1 MGTIKR
7 EPRSLTYEQQLEHM
21 ALNAASRG
29 SISREVFLERYT
41 PMLLEGFVSKGY
53 VTVEYGIINISLA
66 GVKRLLD
73 LEGLPYD

>member
-1 MGTIKR
+1 MKH
-7 EPRSLTYEQQLEHM
+7 EPRSLTRLEKREHE

-29 SISREVFLERYT
+29 SISREVFQQRYT
-41 PMLLEGFVSKGY
+41 DELLTGITSKGY

-73 LEGLPYD
+73 LEGLPYG

>member
-7 EPRSLTYEQQLEHM
+7 EPRTLSYEQQLEHT

-29 SISREVFLERYT
+29 SISREVFQQRYT
-41 PMLLEGFVSKGY
+41 DMLLNGFVSKGY

-66 GVKRLLD
+66 GVRRLLD